1 MSKELVK
8 FFNGDICFLSK
19 VDKGS
24 CFIFS
29 FELESRYKEDK

>member
-1 MSKELVK
+1 MSKEIVK
-8 FFNGDICFLSK
+8 IYKGDICFLSK

-29 FELESRYKEDK
+29 FELESNYIEDD